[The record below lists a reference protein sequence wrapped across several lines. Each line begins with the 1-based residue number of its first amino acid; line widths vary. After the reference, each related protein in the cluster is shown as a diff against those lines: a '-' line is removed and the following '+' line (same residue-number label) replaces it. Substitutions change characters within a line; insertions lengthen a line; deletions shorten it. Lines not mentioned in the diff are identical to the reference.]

1 MRQQTAASFSL
12 YSKHKVRE
20 MKRAR
25 ESKKETDP
33 RECSPKRI
41 ISGLERITCGFSSS
55 LLFLLLVREGER
67 KGCKDGDAFSLAAV
81 YLVFFLFLA
90 SSLISGGDFYICF
103 SAGVF
108 LLFVLRSSGGMKVK
122 EDDSFFVPKKGKTI
136 LKTTQNERSFF
147 YRLPN

>member
-1 MRQQTAASFSL
+1 MRQQTAASFFSL
-12 YSKHKVRE
+12 QQTQKVKERWRE
-20 MKRAR
+20 RER

-55 LLFLLLVREGER
+55 LPFLLLVREGER

-90 SSLISGGDFYICF
+90 SSLISGGDFYICLA
-103 SAGVF
+103 AGVL

-122 EDDSFFVPKKGKTI
+122 EDDSFFCTKESENDPKRA
-136 LKTTQNERSFF
+136 EFF
-147 YRLPN
+147 LPLA

>member
-1 MRQQTAASFSL
+1 
-12 YSKHKVRE
+12 

-55 LLFLLLVREGER
+55 LPFLLLVREGER

-90 SSLISGGDFYICF
+90 SSLISGGDFYICLA
-103 SAGVF
+103 AGVL

-122 EDDSFFVPKKGKTI
+122 EDDSFFCTKESENDPKRAEFFFAACLIDYLNVVEKGRFSI
-136 LKTTQNERSFF
+136 YSNIR
-147 YRLPN
+147 